1 MNKFIKLLVAVVA
14 MALSITTSFAQ
25 QTVTGLVTDVNG
37 DPLPGVVVMIKGT
50 NTGTTTDDGGL
61 YSISAQPNQTL
72 VFTSLGMETME
83 YRVGNRTRLDVELRG
98 EQD

>member
-1 MNKFIKLLVAVVA
+1 MNNHLKLLLAA
-14 MALSITTSFAQ
+14 ILSLVCSLTAFAQ

-72 VFTSLGMETME
+72 VFTSLGM
-83 YRVGNRTRLDVELRG
+83 VSF
-98 EQD
+98 